1 MAQTLSQEEVDAL
14 LAGVTGESQGDASD
28 SAEATA
34 NGVRTYDLSSQER
47 IVRGRMPTLEIVNE
61 RFARNFRIG
70 VFNFMR
76 RNPDI
81 SVGPVKVQKFG
92 AFLRNVVVPT
102 NINVMHVR
110 PLRGM
115 GLLICDPTL
124 VFTVIDTLF
133 GGSGLN
139 QARVEGREFSPTE
152 QRIIQRLV
160 EVIVAEY
167 NKSWASIYP
176 LELEYS
182 RSEMNTQF
190 ANIATPSEIVVTT
203 TFEVEIGEAGGSMH
217 ICIPYSTFEPIREI
231 LYSPLQGDQG
241 AADRRWVT
249 LLTQQIKSA
258 TVELVAELAH
268 SQATVRELMNLKA
281 GDFIEL
287 DRGPT
292 LTTKVDGVPV
302 FECEYGAMGHRYGL
316 RIAEFLTN
324 PAEALGQSQATAAPP
339 AVPGPPPMPGIPGLP
354 RP

>member
-1 MAQTLSQEEVDAL
+1 MSQALSQEEVDAL
-14 LAGVTGESQGDASD
+14 LAGVNGELADDQPTDDVGSG
-28 SAEATA
+28 
-34 NGVRTYDLSSQER
+34 GVRPYDLSSQER

-76 RNPDI
+76 RNPEI
-81 SVGPVKVQKFG
+81 SVGPVKVQKFS

-102 NINVMHVR
+102 NINVVHVR

-124 VFTVIDTLF
+124 VFTVIDNLF
-133 GGSGLN
+133 GGSGTN
-139 QARVEGREFSPTE
+139 MARVEGREFSATE

-160 EVIVAEY
+160 EVITAEY
-167 NKSWASIYP
+167 ARSWSSIYP
-176 LELEYS
+176 IELEYA

-203 TFEVEIGEAGGSMH
+203 TFEVEIGDVGGAMH

-241 AADRRWVT
+241 SSDRRWVN

-258 TVELVAELAH
+258 TVELVAELAY
-268 SQATVRELMNLKA
+268 SQATVRELLGLKA

-287 DRGPT
+287 DRQPT
-292 LTTKVDGVPV
+292 LVAKVDGVPV
-302 FECEYGAMGHRYGL
+302 FECDYGALGHRYGL
-316 RIAEFLTN
+316 RVREFLTQ
-324 PAEALGQSQATAAPP
+324 PTELQATHRETPKTS
-339 AVPGPPPMPGIPGLP
+339 
-354 RP
+354 

>member
-14 LAGVTGESQGDASD
+14 LAGVTGEAPSEAAS
-28 SAEATA
+28 EAA
-34 NGVRTYDLSSQER
+34 GGEGGVRSYDLSSQER

-61 RFARNFRIG
+61 RFARNLRIG

-81 SVGPVKVQKFG
+81 SVGPVKVQKFS

-133 GGSGLN
+133 GGGSGN
-139 QARVEGREFSPTE
+139 QARVEGREFSATE

-160 EVIVAEY
+160 EVICAEY
-167 NKSWASIYP
+167 AKSWAPVYP
-176 LELEYS
+176 IELEYA

-203 TFEVEIGEAGGSMH
+203 TFEVEIGETGGAMH
-217 ICIPYSTFEPIREI
+217 LCIPYSTFEPIREI
-231 LYSPLQGDQG
+231 LYSPLQGDTG
-241 AADRRWVT
+241 AADRRWVH
-249 LLTQQIKSA
+249 LLSQQIRSA

-268 SQATVRELMNLKA
+268 SQATVRELLALKV

-287 DRGPT
+287 DREST
-292 LTTKVDGVPV
+292 LVTKVDGVPV
-302 FECEYGAMGHRYGL
+302 FQCEYGTLDQRYGL
-316 RIAEFLTN
+316 RVTEFLTH
-324 PAEALGQSQATAAPP
+324 PADALGQAE
-339 AVPGPPPMPGIPGLP
+339 
-354 RP
+354 R